1 MAKRQTPN
9 AKRRIP
15 GVILSVLGIAYCF
28 WLLGLALAQPAAN
41 TPPPDFS
48 PQVFEI
54 ARELRCPVCQGE
66 SVAESNA
73 GISQEMRRIIAEQ
86 LAQGKNKEQIKA
98 YFVSRYGP
106 WILYEPPRAGL
117 TLWVWL
123 APLVGVGLIGAG
135 LYFYLQSARR
145 RSLEAGT
152 AEVSE
157 EELRRAEAEL
167 DQP

>member
-1 MAKRQTPN
+1 MIGL
-9 AKRRIP
+9 IP
-15 GVILSVLGIAYCF
+15 DAFLSLLRIAYCAS
-28 WLLGLALAQPAAN
+28 LLGFALAQPTSS

-73 GISQEMRRIIAEQ
+73 GISLEMRRIIAEQ
-86 LAQGKNKEQIKA
+86 LAQGKSEEEIKA
-98 YFVSRYGP
+98 YFTSRYGP
-106 WILYEPPRAGL
+106 WILYEPPRSGL

-145 RSLEAGT
+145 RALETGT

-157 EELRRAEAEL
+157 AELRRAEAEL

>member
-15 GVILSVLGIAYCF
+15 GVILSVLGIAYCG

-41 TPPPDFS
+41 TPPPDFP

-106 WILYEPPRAGL
+106 WILYEPPRLLGL
-117 TLWVWL
+117 AL
-123 APLVGVGLIGAG
+123 AQPAATDSPWQTG
-135 LYFYLQSARR
+135 Q
-145 RSLEAGT
+145 RSSRAISKTWGGKSVPST
-152 AEVSE
+152 H
-157 EELRRAEAEL
+157 LRAHET
-167 DQP
+167 